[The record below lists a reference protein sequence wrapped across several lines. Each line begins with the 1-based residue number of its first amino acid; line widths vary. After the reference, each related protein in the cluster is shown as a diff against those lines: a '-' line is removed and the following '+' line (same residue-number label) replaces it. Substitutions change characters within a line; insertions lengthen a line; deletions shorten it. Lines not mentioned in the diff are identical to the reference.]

1 MDFKPATMTEAL
13 ALAYIPS
20 RMEEL
25 GHEAY
30 SLRLRH
36 FLLGA
41 KKKLKVHGDGQLFL
55 LLEPDCMISVS
66 SDSGVFDLTQ
76 TNINELSYEHQG
88 SIRIR
93 NYGAVPQSV
102 KFIQV
107 IPKAIAHAQ

>member
-1 MDFKPATMTEAL
+1 MTEAT
-13 ALAYIPS
+13 ALAYIPA

-25 GHEAY
+25 GHNRY
-30 SLRLRH
+30 ILRLRH
-36 FLLGA
+36 FLLGP
-41 KKKLKVHGDGQLFL
+41 KKKLKIHGDGQLFL
-55 LLEPDCMISVS
+55 LIEPDCMISVG

-93 NYGAVPQSV
+93 NYSAVPQSV

-107 IPKAIAHAQ
+107 IPKETIPCQQ